1 MYFCCIA
8 RSGSFCYKISGSKI
22 TLGRKEMTT
31 EESIYVDIIED
42 NVPPTSVL
50 VTNAPVQANLKEYQ
64 EVGSL
69 CPYQRDTLRF
79 VSILDVRDRL
89 DQARAWREANYT
101 VQGLVPNLLEIA
113 RKYAKNV

>member
-8 RSGSFCYKISGSKI
+8 RSESFCYKIPGSEI

-50 VTNAPVQANLKEYQ
+50 VTNAPIEANLKEYK